1 MKLNQVRKLTLLAP
15 SPDRCPCCAVAHPPE
30 QAHDATSM
38 FYAFW
43 FQENHGRS
51 PTWNDA
57 ISHCPPEIKASWTQ
71 HLLKMGIDPGST
83 DKRGGIKTQA
93 DLDQRMANPRPTTDA
108 VLGGNGC
115 PDVDAAVLG
124 NAGEVL

>member
-1 MKLNQVRKLTLLAP
+1 MQLNQIRTLQLLPP
-15 SPDRCPCCAVAHPPE
+15 SPDKCPCCAVAHPPE

-38 FYAFW
+38 FFAFW

-57 ISHCPPEIKASWTQ
+57 IAHCPPEIKTSWTQ

-83 DKRGGIKTQA
+83 DKRGGISTQA
-93 DLDQRMANPRPTTDA
+93 DLDRRLANPRPITDA

-115 PDVDAAVLG
+115 PDADAAILG
-124 NAGEVL
+124 GRDR